1 VAVSKYPY
9 TGDFPAA
16 GEFAQLKEQRLIKR
30 ANRILGLNFISLRIE
45 EFCD

>member
-16 GEFAQLKEQRLIKR
+16 GEFAQLIGLKPISKDNTSARLDF
-30 ANRILGLNFISLRIE
+30 ILLA
-45 EFCD
+45 